1 MARQQ
6 AVQLQVRPVAVDLTG
21 QEHEQNIIRI
31 EAAPTDTLRD
41 VEEAVKDEL
50 KKMGMSPQPD
60 KGFRWMVVTASGEE
74 TPVSNTT
81 TIRQIVDMYQPQELK
96 LLFDAGFG

>member
-1 MARQQ
+1 
-6 AVQLQVRPVAVDLTG
+6 VQLKVRPVAVDLTG
-21 QEHEQNIIRI
+21 QKHEQNTILI

-41 VEEAVKDEL
+41 VEEAVKDVLE
-50 KKMGMSPQPD
+50 KMGMSPQPGQ
-60 KGFRWMVVTASGEE
+60 GFRWVVVTASGEE

-96 LLFDAGFG
+96 LLFDATLG